1 MLSPDELEQGGFIN
15 GFIAAAKQFDSYGY
29 QIVCSTP
36 EQKQEYVNAMRDR
49 AIAQFNQEF
58 VNDGTG
64 SRRGDPER
72 RGAHDSGLVQ
82 AGDSGGGEAGQDDH
96 LAAGW
101 SGAEVWHP
109 VQEDDLGVVYP
120 GQVRAENREGSPLS
134 WLMVAVVLSI
144 PLWMLLT
151 ALLGVKK

>member
-1 MLSPDELEQGGFIN
+1 MLSPDEREQGGFIN

-29 QIVCSTP
+29 SIVCSTP
-36 EQKQEYVNAMRDR
+36 EQKQEYVTAMRDR
-49 AIAQFNQEF
+49 AMALYNQEF

-72 RGAHDSGLVQ
+72 RGSHDSGLVQ
-82 AGDSGGGEAGQDDH
+82 AGDSRWGEAGQDH
-96 LAAGW
+96 PLSAGW

-120 GQVRAENREGSPLS
+120 GQVRAEDRQGSPLS
-134 WLMVAVVLSI
+134 PLGIAVALSI
-144 PLWMLLT
+144 PLWMALT
-151 ALLGVKK
+151 AWLGRK

>member
-15 GFIAAAKQFDSYGY
+15 GFIAAAKSFDSYGY

-49 AIAQFNQEF
+49 AIALYNQEF
-58 VNDGTG
+58 TNDGIG

-72 RGAHDSGLVQ
+72 RGPHDSGLVQ
-82 AGDSGGGEAGQDDH
+82 AGDLGRGEASQDH
-96 LAAGW
+96 PLSAGW

-120 GQVRAENREGSPLS
+120 SQVRAEDRSGSPLS
-134 WLMVAVVLSI
+134 PLGIAVALSI
-144 PLWMLLT
+144 PLWMALT
-151 ALLGVKK
+151 AWLGRK